1 MTHGRAKQY
10 KTNATL
16 SRPWG
21 QVGFVRGPTRG
32 KSPFSR
38 FFACSTD
45 NTSSLST
52 ISLLLYILFFRP
64 IAMAAPS
71 TSPQVPSSSTPAGL
85 TLTALKVYNATFKA
99 ELLASVAALAPPK
112 LKLVGILGT
121 GKDDAKMYAEVGG
134 GS

>member
-1 MTHGRAKQY
+1 
-10 KTNATL
+10 
-16 SRPWG
+16 
-21 QVGFVRGPTRG
+21 
-32 KSPFSR
+32 
-38 FFACSTD
+38 
-45 NTSSLST
+45 
-52 ISLLLYILFFRP
+52 
-64 IAMAAPS
+64 MAAPS